1 VTAMNAM
8 IDATA
13 RRRLALLVLL
23 LAVPAPAR
31 AQNVTLPNK
40 DGSVRFLV
48 MGDTGRGDAGQLET
62 AKMMNAVHGKFPFTF
77 VVMVGDNIYGAD
89 TPGDYQRKFEE
100 PYKPLMDAGVK
111 FYASLGNHDNPN
123 QRFYKQFNM
132 NGERFYTFR
141 GSAGGLAKL
150 TEGGVRFF
158 AIDSNYLDK
167 SQLDWLSKEL
177 AASGSDW
184 KICFFHHPL
193 YSSGKTH
200 GSALETR
207 AVLEPMF
214 VKEGVSVVFTGHDHF
229 YERIKPQ
236 KGILHFVIGAGG
248 SLRRGDIRRTDMTD
262 KGFDTDYSF
271 LIAEIDGDEMSYQA
285 ISRKGDTIDSG
296 TFKRVGAAGKPAAAA
311 AEVPAAVASPSVET
325 VKELKADV
333 AKEQKAEAA
342 AASPGPAPAA
352 SPSPSPSPAAKPS
365 PKPASRKRAPAKKK
379 T

>member
-1 VTAMNAM
+1 
-8 IDATA
+8 
-13 RRRLALLVLL
+13 
-23 LAVPAPAR
+23 
-31 AQNVTLPNK
+31 
-40 DGSVRFLV
+40 
-48 MGDTGRGDAGQLET
+48 MGDTGRGDTGQIE
-62 AKMMNAVHGKFPFTF
+62 MGRMIEAVHAKFPYTF
-77 VVMVGDNIYGAD
+77 VVMVGDNMYGAD
-89 TPGDYQRKFEE
+89 TPGDYLKKFEQ
-100 PYKPLMDAGVK
+100 PYKNLIAKGVK
-111 FYASLGNHDNPN
+111 FYAALGNHDNPN

-150 TEGGVRFF
+150 TQGGVRFF

-167 SQLDWLSKEL
+167 SQLDWLSKEM

-214 VKEGVSVVFTGHDHF
+214 VKDGVSVVFAGHDHF

-236 KGILHFVIGAGG
+236 KGILHFVVGAGG
-248 SLRRGDIRRTDMTD
+248 SLRRGDIRSTDLTD

-271 LIAEIDGDEMSYQA
+271 LIAEIDGDQMYYQA

-296 TFKRVGAAGKPAAAA
+296 VFKRPAAPGAAAVTPATPAPAATP
-311 AEVPAAVASPSVET
+311 EPKPEPV
-325 VKELKADV
+325 
-333 AKEQKAEAA
+333 
-342 AASPGPAPAA
+342 AA
-352 SPSPSPSPAAKPS
+352 SPSPSPSPVVAASSPAPPAPATTK
-365 PKPASRKRAPAKKK
+365 PKPKARKKRPAQRP
-379 T
+379 

>member
-1 VTAMNAM
+1 MRSRPAA
-8 IDATA
+8 ATLVA
-13 RRRLALLVLL
+13 VLL
-23 LAVPAPAR
+23 AAAAAR
-31 AQNVTLPNK
+31 AQNITLPNK
-40 DGSVRFLV
+40 ESSVRF
-48 MGDTGRGDAGQLET
+48 MIIGDTGRGDRGQNET
-62 AKMMNAVHGKFPFTF
+62 AQMMEKVHAKFPYTF
-77 VVMVGDNIYGAD
+77 VIMVGDNMYGAD
-89 TPGDYQRKFEE
+89 TPGDYVRKFED
-100 PYKPLMDAGVK
+100 PYKPLIAKGVK
-111 FYASLGNHDNPN
+111 FYAALGNHDNPN

-167 SQLDWLSKEL
+167 SQLDWLAKEL

-184 KICFFHHPL
+184 KIAFFHHPL

-207 AVLEPMF
+207 AVLEPLF
-214 VKEGVSVVFTGHDHF
+214 VKEHVSVVFTGHDHF

-236 KGILHFVIGAGG
+236 KGILHFVVGAGG
-248 SLRRGDIRRTDMTD
+248 SLRKGDIRRTDMTD

-271 LIAEIDGDEMSYQA
+271 LIAEIDGDQMYFQA
-285 ISRKGDTIDSG
+285 ISRTGDTIDSG
-296 TFKRVGAAGKPAAAA
+296 VFKRPDAGNGAAAAGKPA

-342 AASPGPAPAA
+342 AASPGPSPGVAPSP
-352 SPSPSPSPAAKPS
+352 SPSPSPSPAAAKSKP
-365 PKPASRKRAPAKKK
+365 KARKKRPAKK

>member
-1 VTAMNAM
+1 MRALRPAVL
-8 IDATA
+8 
-13 RRRLALLVLL
+13 LALL
-23 LAVPAPAR
+23 LAAATAR

-40 DGSVRFLV
+40 ETSVRFAV
-48 MGDTGRGDAGQLET
+48 IGDTGRGDRGQNET
-62 AKMMNAVHGKFPFTF
+62 AQMLEAVHAKFPFPF
-77 VVMVGDNIYGAD
+77 VIMVGDNMYGAD
-89 TPGDYQRKFEE
+89 TPGDYVNKFEN
-100 PYKPLMDAGVK
+100 PYKPLIAKGVK
-111 FYASLGNHDNPN
+111 FYAALGNHDNPN

-184 KICFFHHPL
+184 KIAFFHHPL

-207 AVLEPMF
+207 AVLEPLF
-214 VKEGVSVVFTGHDHF
+214 VKDHVSVVFTGHDHF

-236 KGILHFVIGAGG
+236 KGGILHFVVGAGG
-248 SLRRGDIRRTDMTD
+248 SLRKGDIRRTDMTD

-271 LIAEIDGDEMSYQA
+271 LIAEIDGDQMYFQA
-285 ISRKGDTIDSG
+285 ISRKGETVDSG
-296 TFKRVGAAGKPAAAA
+296 VFKRPDAGTGAVAAGKPAAAE

-342 AASPGPAPAA
+342 AASPTPSPGVAP
-352 SPSPSPSPAAKPS
+352 SPSPSPSPSAATKAKS
-365 PKPASRKRAPAKKK
+365 KTRKKK
-379 T
+379 TANKP

>member
-1 VTAMNAM
+1 MRTHRPA
-8 IDATA
+8 AT
-13 RRRLALLVLL
+13 L
-23 LAVPAPAR
+23 LAVVLAAASAR
-31 AQNVTLPNK
+31 AQTITLPNK
-40 DGSVRFLV
+40 ESSVRFMV
-48 MGDTGRGDAGQLET
+48 IGDTGRGDRGQNET
-62 AKMMNAVHGKFPFTF
+62 AQMMDAVHAKFPFTF
-77 VVMVGDNIYGAD
+77 VIMVGDNMYGAD
-89 TPGDYQRKFEE
+89 TPRDYVRKFED
-100 PYKPLMDAGVK
+100 PYKPLIAKGVK
-111 FYASLGNHDNPN
+111 FYAALGNHDNPN

-177 AASGSDW
+177 AASGSEW

-193 YSSGKTH
+193 YSSGKSH

-207 AVLEPMF
+207 AVLEPLF
-214 VKEGVSVVFTGHDHF
+214 VKEHVSVVFAGHDHF

-236 KGILHFVIGAGG
+236 RGILHFVVGASG

-271 LIAEIDGDEMSYQA
+271 LIAEIDGDQMYFQA
-285 ISRKGDTIDSG
+285 ISRKGETIDSG
-296 TFKRVGAAGKPAAAA
+296 VFKRPDAGGGNPAA

-342 AASPGPAPAA
+342 AASPAPSPGVALSP
-352 SPSPSPSPAAKPS
+352 SPSPSPSPAATKSKP
-365 PKPASRKRAPAKKK
+365 KARKKRPAKK

>member
-1 VTAMNAM
+1 MRNACSAGLLVAVLASPSSVTAQT
-8 IDATA
+8 I
-13 RRRLALLVLL
+13 
-23 LAVPAPAR
+23 
-31 AQNVTLPNK
+31 TLPNK
-40 DGSVRFLV
+40 EGSVRFAV
-48 MGDTGRGDAGQLET
+48 MGDTGRGDSGQIEM
-62 AKMMNAVHGKFPFTF
+62 AKMMQAVHAKYPFTF
-77 VVMVGDNIYGAD
+77 MVMVGDNIYGAD
-89 TPGDYQRKFEE
+89 TPGDYQRKFDS
-100 PYKPLMDAGVK
+100 PYKPLLDGGVK

-141 GSAGGLAKL
+141 GSAGGLAKM

-207 AVLEPMF
+207 AVLEPIF
-214 VKEGVSVVFTGHDHF
+214 VKDGVSVVFAGHDHF

-236 KGILHFVIGAGG
+236 KGILHFVVGAGG
-248 SLRRGDIRRTDMTD
+248 SLRRGDIRGTDMTD

-271 LIAEIDGDEMSYQA
+271 LIAEIDGDDMYYQA
-285 ISRKGDTIDSG
+285 ISRKGATVDAG
-296 TFKRVGAAGKPAAAA
+296 VFKRVGAPGKPAAAA
-311 AEVPAAVASPSVET
+311 AAVPAAVASPSVET

-342 AASPGPAPAA
+342 AASPGPGPAA
-352 SPSPSPSPAAKPS
+352 SPSPSPAAAKPS
-365 PKPASRKRAPAKKK
+365 PKPASKKRAPAKKPS
-379 T
+379 

>member
-1 VTAMNAM
+1 MRSRPAA
-8 IDATA
+8 ATLVA
-13 RRRLALLVLL
+13 VLL
-23 LAVPAPAR
+23 AAAAAR
-31 AQNVTLPNK
+31 AQNITLPNK
-40 DGSVRFLV
+40 ESSVRF
-48 MGDTGRGDAGQLET
+48 MIIGDTGRGDRGQNET
-62 AKMMNAVHGKFPFTF
+62 AQMMEKVHAKFPYTF
-77 VVMVGDNIYGAD
+77 VIMVGDNMYGAD
-89 TPGDYQRKFEE
+89 TPGDYVRKFED
-100 PYKPLMDAGVK
+100 PYKPLIAKGVK
-111 FYASLGNHDNPN
+111 FYAALGNHDNPN

-167 SQLDWLSKEL
+167 SQLDWLAKEL

-184 KICFFHHPL
+184 KIAFFHHPL

-207 AVLEPMF
+207 AVLEPLF
-214 VKEGVSVVFTGHDHF
+214 VKEHVSVVFTGHDHF

-236 KGILHFVIGAGG
+236 KGILHFVVGAGG
-248 SLRRGDIRRTDMTD
+248 SLRKGDIRRTDMTD

-271 LIAEIDGDEMSYQA
+271 LIAEIDGDQMYFQA
-285 ISRKGDTIDSG
+285 ISRTGDTIDSG
-296 TFKRVGAAGKPAAAA
+296 VFKRPDAGSGAAAAGKPA

-342 AASPGPAPAA
+342 AASPGPSPGVAPSP
-352 SPSPSPSPAAKPS
+352 SPSPSPSPAAAKSKP
-365 PKPASRKRAPAKKK
+365 KARKKRPAKK

>member
-1 VTAMNAM
+1 MRH
-8 IDATA
+8 A
-13 RRRLALLVLL
+13 RPAALVLALL
-23 LAVPAPAR
+23 ACAPLSR
-31 AQNVTLPNK
+31 AQTIDLPNK

-62 AKMMNAVHGKFPFTF
+62 AKMMETVHAKFPYTF

-89 TPGDYQRKFEE
+89 TPGDYEQKFEK
-100 PYKPLMDAGVK
+100 PYKPLIDAGIK

-141 GSAGGLAKL
+141 ASAGGLGKI

-167 SQLDWLSKEL
+167 SQLDWLAKEL
-177 AASGSDW
+177 AASGSEW

-214 VKEGVSVVFTGHDHF
+214 VKDGVSVVLTGHDHI
-229 YERIKPQ
+229 YERIKLQ
-236 KGILHFVIGAGG
+236 KGIQHFVVGSGG
-248 SLRRGDIRRTDMTD
+248 SLRRGDLSQTDMTA
-262 KGFDTDYSF
+262 KGFDQDYVF
-271 LIAEIDGDEMSYQA
+271 MIAEIDGDEMHYQA
-285 ISRKGDTIDSG
+285 ISRKGTTIDSG
-296 TFKRVGAAGKPAAAA
+296 VFKRVGATAT
-311 AEVPAAVASPSVET
+311 AS
-325 VKELKADV
+325 
-333 AKEQKAEAA
+333 
-342 AASPGPAPAA
+342 AASPAPPAETKPAPVAA
-352 SPSPSPSPAAKPS
+352 APSPSPAPVAAAPSPAPSPAAASAAKP
-365 PKPASRKRAPAKKK
+365 KKRTPAKKPS
-379 T
+379 

>member
-1 VTAMNAM
+1 M
-8 IDATA
+8 
-13 RRRLALLVLL
+13 
-23 LAVPAPAR
+23 LAVMLAGTSAH
-31 AQNVTLPNK
+31 AQTITLPNK
-40 DGSVRFLV
+40 ESSVRFLV

-62 AKMMNAVHGKFPFTF
+62 GRMIESVHAKFPFTF
-77 VVMVGDNIYGAD
+77 VIMVGDNMYGAD
-89 TPGDYQRKFEE
+89 TPGDYVNKFEN
-100 PYKPLMDAGVK
+100 PYKSLISKGVK
-111 FYASLGNHDNPN
+111 FYAALGNHDNPN

-141 GSAGGLAKL
+141 GSSGGLSKL

-167 SQLDWLSKEL
+167 SQLDWLSKEM

-214 VKEGVSVVFTGHDHF
+214 VKDGVSVVFAGHDHF

-236 KGILHFVIGAGG
+236 KGILHFVVGAGG
-248 SLRRGDIRRTDMTD
+248 SLRRGDIRSTDLTD

-271 LIAEIDGDEMSYQA
+271 LIAEIDGDQMYYQA

-296 TFKRVGAAGKPAAAA
+296 VFKRPAAPGAAAVTPATPAPAATP
-311 AEVPAAVASPSVET
+311 EPKPEPV
-325 VKELKADV
+325 
-333 AKEQKAEAA
+333 
-342 AASPGPAPAA
+342 AA
-352 SPSPSPSPAAKPS
+352 SPSPSPSPVVAASSPAPPAPATTK
-365 PKPASRKRAPAKKK
+365 PKPKARKKRPAQRP
-379 T
+379 